1 MIQLTQT
8 AGALFGVL
16 AVVLGAFG
24 AHALKKVFTPELQQS
39 FETGVRYQMYHALLL
54 YFNKHYSFLRNFN
67 RKNSSLFNYNRYST
81 IFIQYLRLCL
91 SSAFGKK

>member
-24 AHALKKVFTPELQQS
+24 AHALKKVFTQN
-39 FETGVRYQMYHALLL
+39 
-54 YFNKHYSFLRNFN
+54 FNKVLKQGFDIKCIMPFY
-67 RKNSSLFNYNRYST
+67 LF
-81 IFIQYLRLCL
+81 
-91 SSAFGKK
+91 

>member
-39 FETGVRYQMYHALLL
+39 FETGFDIKCIMPFY
-54 YFNKHYSFLRNFN
+54 
-67 RKNSSLFNYNRYST
+67 LF
-81 IFIQYLRLCL
+81 
-91 SSAFGKK
+91 

>member
-39 FETGVRYQMYHALLL
+39 FEQGSISNVSCPFT

-81 IFIQYLRLCL
+81 IFIQYLRVM
-91 SSAFGKK
+91 SK